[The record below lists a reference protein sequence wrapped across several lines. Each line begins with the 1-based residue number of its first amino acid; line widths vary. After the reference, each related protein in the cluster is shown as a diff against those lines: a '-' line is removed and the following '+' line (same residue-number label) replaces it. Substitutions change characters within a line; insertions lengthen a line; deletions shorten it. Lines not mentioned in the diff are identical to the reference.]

1 MNMDASG
8 DNFKESNYK
17 NLLQEIEYLVSSSK
31 KKFFRAT
38 TKLKYIN
45 SQTYEGISIVFF
57 SRNT

>member
-38 TKLKYIN
+38 TKLKYIKFPN
-45 SQTYEGISIVFF
+45 LWRYLDCIF
-57 SRNT
+57 